1 VKIVL
6 ENDQELAN
14 ALQRAQMMGSFIV
27 RDGQND
33 AKAAE

>member
-6 ENDQELAN
+6 ENVQELAN
-14 ALQRAQMMGSFIV
+14 ALRRAQMMGSFIV

-33 AKAAE
+33 AKAAK